1 MASQKIRERAET
13 ALEYAKDLLLDDE
26 NEDEDDMFEDD
37 ENESENCSKEQDDD
51 GDGKPEAED
60 EKCKES
66 KSDKDPKG
74 KKSSKGMAK
83 KAKRL
88 MDIVM
93 DPFGSKF
100 QWKINFNLGVNASN
114 QKEQQAQKTDQ
125 NAGTSGTKAQKTPD
139 KKRDDESSSPDA
151 KKIKSLE
158 KDNKELQKLAS
169 KFLDGCIRLE
179 KKLSELSKME
189 GQCYALQADNDRL
202 KGELHDVQ
210 KLQQDLTFRL
220 ESQSEKH
227 RNEVNRFQ
235 TELKNATDSLKQMKL
250 THQNQ
255 VEESCRLKNDLESV
269 SKTKENLKQKM
280 EQQEESYRM
289 ELAKLKESLQQ
300 STTENTDLTDRVH
313 KLSDNLQTTA
323 EQIKEVK
330 LQNTKLKQELN
341 ATENEKQKIN
351 LRLGASNDKIVE
363 LKRAIQILESNPFTT
378 TTAQLQSD
386 GAYSCPLCGAQFDSL
401 ANMQLHAEDC
411 NG

>member
-1 MASQKIRERAET
+1 MASHIIRQRAET

-26 NEDEDDMFEDD
+26 NEDEDDTFEDD
-37 ENESENCSKEQDDD
+37 ENESENCGKEKDCAA
-51 GDGKPEAED
+51 DGKPEAED
-60 EKCKES
+60 EKGKEP

-88 MDIVM
+88 MNIVM

-114 QKEQQAQKTDQ
+114 QKEQQEGKTDQ
-125 NAGTSGTKAQKTPD
+125 NAGTSGAKAQTTPD

-179 KKLSELSKME
+179 TKMSELAKME
-189 GQCYALQADNDRL
+189 RQCYELQADNDRL
-202 KGELHDVQ
+202 KGELRDVQ
-210 KLQQDLTFRL
+210 QLQQGLASSL

-227 RNEVNRFQ
+227 RNEVKRFE
-235 TELKNATDSLKQMKL
+235 TELKHATDSLQQIKL

-255 VEESCRLKNDLESV
+255 VEESCRLRKDLESV
-269 SKTKENLKQKM
+269 SKTKENLINQLEQK
-280 EQQEESYRM
+280 EKSYLT
-289 ELAKLKESLQQ
+289 ELTKLKDSIQQ
-300 STTENTDLTDRVH
+300 ATTGNTELTDRVH
-313 KLSDNLQTTA
+313 KLSDDLQTTA
-323 EQIKEVK
+323 EQIKELKVQNME
-330 LQNTKLKQELN
+330 LQHALSE
-341 ATENEKQKIN
+341 TENEKQRIN
-351 LRLGASNDKIVE
+351 LRLDASNAKIVE

-378 TTAQLQSD
+378 TAAQMQND
-386 GAYSCPLCGAQFDSL
+386 GAYSCPLCGVQFDSL